1 MASSKEQFI
10 AQVKNPFYLKLFFLK
25 SLPLGFFT
33 GLKLE
38 HLDENSSA
46 VSVNYNYLNKN
57 PFQSLYFAV
66 LGMAGELSS
75 GILSLLHTHKSS
87 PSVSMLVFHM
97 EADFTKKAV
106 GKITFQCQDGLAIKE
121 AINKTLSTGEG
132 ITLITTSNGTDEKG
146 DSVAVFK
153 ITWTFKA
160 RKK

>member
-1 MASSKEQFI
+1 MKSPKDRFI
-10 AQVKNPFYLKLFFLK
+10 KQVKNPFYLSLFFLK
-25 SLPLGFFT
+25 SLPLGFLT
-33 GLKLE
+33 GLKLDT
-38 HLDENSSA
+38 LDETQSA

-66 LGMAGELSS
+66 LAMAGELSS

-106 GKITFQCQDGLAIKE
+106 GKITFRCTDGQMIKD
-121 AINKTLSTGEG
+121 AVDKTLTTGEG
-132 ITLITTSNGTDEKG
+132 TTVIATSTGFDEKG
-146 DSVAVFK
+146 GSVAVFR